1 MNERFWFD
9 ESIFCYSSKIFNNYL
24 DFELRLLFIYW
35 ILYAPDEIFFN
46 KNQKIRMISL
56 SGGQVLY
63 RNTEVYEVDAK
74 RELIKI
80 ISSIK
85 LLQRIT
91 SHNSCVRSTS
101 LGLRHIAAK
110 GRRNVSY
117 ASRYTP

>member
-1 MNERFWFD
+1 
-9 ESIFCYSSKIFNNYL
+9 
-24 DFELRLLFIYW
+24 
-35 ILYAPDEIFFN
+35 
-46 KNQKIRMISL
+46 MISL

-117 ASRYTP
+117 ASRYMQKAQKLFNGHPWAHNCRLTC